1 MGSTVGSSKHHAR
14 LKNYISWFEVPVYDI
29 HRAAAFYNAIYG
41 IEMEISVNGEFGMA
55 DGYGGKPLPF
65 FKNFYAGGVDSIRGF
80 EQSSLGPRDTNG
92 DFVGGNR
99 RVVGNV
105 ELLFPMPGVKTDKS
119 VRLSV
124 FADIGNVFGA
134 FEEMKFGDLRSS
146 VGIGVSW
153 FSPVGPLK
161 FSLAK
166 PLKQKPEDKVE
177 RFQFLLGRVF

>member
-1 MGSTVGSSKHHAR
+1 M
-14 LKNYISWFEVPVYDI
+14 
-29 HRAAAFYNAIYG
+29 
-41 IEMEISVNGEFGMA
+41 
-55 DGYGGKPLPF
+55 
-65 FKNFYAGGVDSIRGF
+65 
-80 EQSSLGPRDTNG
+80 QSSR
-92 DFVGGNR
+92 
-99 RVVGNV
+99 
-105 ELLFPMPGVKTDKS
+105 PGVKTDKS